1 MRVRKY
7 NWLAAT
13 SVALLICL
21 GCGAKKVAASQAP
34 ANKAKASAS
43 QKSSQKEQNDKDQDK
58 VKAKDQD
65 AQNAGDSAEA
75 DKVLYGKAMKDLQH
89 ARYDLA
95 RLGLQTLI
103 NTYPDSEYLA
113 KAKLAI
119 ADSYY
124 DEGGATGLTQAVAT
138 YQDFITFFPFLEE
151 ASYAQMQIAMAHY
164 RRMEKSDRDRS
175 EALEAE
181 AAFQTFLQKYP
192 NAELTPKA
200 EQRLREVQEVLADG
214 DFRIASFYYL
224 RRIDKAAAPRLI
236 DLVNRYPLYS
246 EADRA
251 NWMLGSIY
259 ERNEHNDLAATYYTR
274 LVKEYP
280 LSPLSATAK
289 AKLVK
294 FGDPVPQPDPAALAR
309 MQKEQQL
316 PRERANFLKRPG
328 ELLLKSGPDVSA
340 AARVGM
346 PTLTP
351 QADDATDTLSPGA
364 GLTVVA
370 SGGASTGSTGGTGTY
385 VPPATPGASGTSDP
399 ATAAPGT
406 AGNLGTASGAID
418 PVARGGS
425 GGGQSGQGNQ
435 AAATPDSGQN
445 ANGDPPSPAS
455 QATNQGESSSNKKKK
470 KNKKQSP
477 AEIRS
482 QSQPAQPQAD
492 PQAEPQ

>member
-1 MRVRKY
+1 MRGRKY
-7 NWLAAT
+7 NSAVAF
-13 SVALLICL
+13 VALLIFM
-21 GCGAKKVAASQAP
+21 GCEATQAAPQAAAPNKAANKAAASQKP
-34 ANKAKASAS
+34 S
-43 QKSSQKEQNDKDQDK
+43 QNGQG
-58 VKAKDQD
+58 

-75 DKVLYGKAMKDLQH
+75 DKVLYEKAMNDLKH
-89 ARYDLA
+89 ARFDTA
-95 RLGLQTLI
+95 RLSLQTLI

-113 KAKLAI
+113 KSKLAI

-124 DEGGATGLTQAVAT
+124 QEGGATGLTQAVAE

-164 RRMEKSDRDRS
+164 RRMEKADRDRG

-181 AAFQTFLQKYP
+181 AALQAFLQKYP

-246 EADRA
+246 AADRA
-251 NWMLGSIY
+251 NWILGAIY
-259 ERNEHNDLAATYYTR
+259 ERNEHNELAATYYTR

-280 LSPLSATAK
+280 LSPLAATAK
-289 AKLVK
+289 ARLTK
-294 FGDPVPQPDPAALAR
+294 FGDPVPQPDPTALAR
-309 MQKEQQL
+309 MEKEQRT
-316 PRERANFLKRPG
+316 PRERPNFLKRPG
-328 ELLLKSGPDVSA
+328 ELLKTGPDVRT

-351 QADDATDTLSPGA
+351 QTEDATDTLTPGA

-370 SGGASTGSTGGTGTY
+370 SGGASTGSTGGSGTY
-385 VPPATPGASGTSDP
+385 VQTVPAGSGASDP
-399 ATAAPGT
+399 AVPAP
-406 AGNLGTASGAID
+406 SGA
-418 PVARGGS
+418 ATGS
-425 GGGQSGQGNQ
+425 SGAAAGASDLAAAGAGASTQGQSGQT
-435 AAATPDSGQN
+435 AATPDPGQS
-445 ANGDPPSPAS
+445 ANGDPPAQST
-455 QATNQGESSSNKKKK
+455 QGTNLGESSSNKKKK

-477 AEIRS
+477 AQVQPHTQPQPQS
-482 QSQPAQPQAD
+482 QVDPQSQPQ
-492 PQAEPQ
+492 